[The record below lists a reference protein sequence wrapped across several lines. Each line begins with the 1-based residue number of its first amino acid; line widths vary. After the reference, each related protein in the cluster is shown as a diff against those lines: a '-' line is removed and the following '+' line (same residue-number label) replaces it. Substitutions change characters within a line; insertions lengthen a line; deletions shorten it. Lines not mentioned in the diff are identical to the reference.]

1 MITRDPSDRETA
13 SFVTNFLEAVGE
25 ENVFM
30 DSVLNEEMT
39 EDNNRIPQP
48 KINTASN
55 ESLRLKT
62 SLLLSIYLSV
72 VLLFSLS

>member
-13 SFVTNFLEAVGE
+13 PLVINFLEAVGE

-30 DSVLNEEMT
+30 DSVLDVEMT

-55 ESLRLKT
+55 AEGFYLTLRE
-62 SLLLSIYLSV
+62 IQ
-72 VLLFSLS
+72 

>member
-55 ESLRLKT
+55 GSLRLKT
-62 SLLLSIYLSV
+62 SLLLSIYLSM
-72 VLLFSLS
+72 VLLFSLC

>member
-13 SFVTNFLEAVGE
+13 PLVINFLEAVGE

-30 DSVLNEEMT
+30 DSVLDVEMT

-55 ESLRLKT
+55 ESLRLNT
-62 SLLLSIYLSV
+62 SLLLSIYLSL
-72 VLLFSLS
+72 VLLFSIS

>member
-13 SFVTNFLEAVGE
+13 PLVINFLEAVGE

-30 DSVLNEEMT
+30 DSVLDVEMT

-55 ESLRLKT
+55 ESLRLNT

-72 VLLFSLS
+72 VLLFSIS

>member
-13 SFVTNFLEAVGE
+13 PLVINFLEAVGE

-55 ESLRLKT
+55 ESLRLNT
-62 SLLLSIYLSV
+62 SLLLSIYLCV
-72 VLLFSLS
+72 VLLFSIR